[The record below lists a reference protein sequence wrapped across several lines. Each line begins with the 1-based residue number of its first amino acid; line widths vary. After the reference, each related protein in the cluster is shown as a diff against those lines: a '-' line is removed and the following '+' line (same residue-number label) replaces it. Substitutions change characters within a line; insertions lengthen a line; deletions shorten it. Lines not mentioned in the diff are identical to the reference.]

1 MWGFIFAIII
11 GGVAG
16 TIAARFMKAD
26 NSLILNI
33 ILGIV
38 GAFLLN
44 MFLGLIFGLWGGNI
58 LWQLLAGIIGASA
71 LIWGYREY
79 QNRK

>member
-16 TIAARFMKAD
+16 TLAARFMKAD

-33 ILGIV
+33 ILGV
-38 GAFLLN
+38 SGAFLLN
-44 MFLGLIFGLWGGNI
+44 LILGLIFGLWGGNI
-58 LWQLLAGIIGASA
+58 LWQLLAGIIGASG
-71 LIWGYREY
+71 LIWAYREY